1 MLLSRKLELHV
12 SLLNDKKRNS
22 GVTLLELLVTLVI
35 LSILASAALPYAE
48 LSVRRSRE
56 LELNQALRDIRNAI
70 DAFHDDWIAGKISHS
85 SSSASEDGYPRNL
98 EILVKGVDTGKA
110 DGKRRF
116 YLRKIPRDPF
126 ASSETVG
133 NGAEWILR
141 GYQDDPRRFSWNG
154 KDVYDVHSTSPAK
167 AIDGSFYKEW

>member
-1 MLLSRKLELHV
+1 MQKHPALRIWFIKCLGPLMEMIMLLSRKLELHV

-98 EILVKGVDTGKA
+98 EIL
-110 DGKRRF
+110 
-116 YLRKIPRDPF
+116 
-126 ASSETVG
+126 
-133 NGAEWILR
+133 
-141 GYQDDPRRFSWNG
+141 
-154 KDVYDVHSTSPAK
+154 
-167 AIDGSFYKEW
+167 